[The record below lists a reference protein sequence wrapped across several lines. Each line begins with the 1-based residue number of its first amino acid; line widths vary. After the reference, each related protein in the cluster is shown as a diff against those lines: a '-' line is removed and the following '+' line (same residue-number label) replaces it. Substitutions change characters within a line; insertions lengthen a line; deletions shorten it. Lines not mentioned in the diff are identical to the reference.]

1 LFGVDEGQKA
11 AYEAAGVLIP
21 RTAQTQFN
29 AGPRVSSGQ
38 PALLG
43 DLVFFGTSPRAV
55 SHMGIAISATEMID
69 APHTGA
75 VVRVEPISRSNLV
88 GVTRPANS

>member
-1 LFGVDEGQKA
+1 
-11 AYEAAGVLIP
+11 VLIP

-38 PALLG
+38 PVLLG

-69 APHTGA
+69 APTLVQLYA
-75 VVRVEPISRSNLV
+75 SNRSRDRIWLASLDRPIPRVRV
-88 GVTRPANS
+88 